1 MFLLLKRCCIIVIFN
16 LTTETIMKKIILTLL
31 LTLSTLVNFNPVAA
45 FSLDVD
51 GNESFT
57 ASNDGLII
65 FKYLLNSNANNLHT
79 TISSN
84 ALGTRRTTPQLRAY
98 LDDAGDILDV
108 DGNGSF
114 TASNDGL
121 IIFKYLLNS
130 NANNLH
136 TTISSNAL
144 MSRNSTA
151 ELRDYLDRLESESN
165 LIDVS
170 VGSSTIQAF
179 DSYATG
185 CGGSECNHNFVA
197 AIGIEQ
203 GGKLSAADGSTLYDN
218 FVEHFASGP
227 LIKDSIPQSTST
239 DRIWLPPNSSSC
251 NAVFFNDKMKIYNP
265 TANDISIVRLMD
277 SSGTITS
284 EVVNQARNNCSMVG
298 PADQDLRYVDASNLF
313 STVDVTA
320 NAFTMFNING
330 QKLDLTAFNIPKMLI
345 VDKADYE
352 AKIAAGD
359 PLTFNSCMQM
369 EFFIQGDSS
378 RSTNASDKDSWIPCI
393 QSSYEYLN
401 TQPGTPIANAGSD
414 QSVAFSTTV
423 NLSGSATDSDGT
435 IVSYAWTQIYGT
447 TLTLTAADSATASF
461 DSSGVDYAGEV
472 LTFALTVTDNDGVT
486 ARDNVIITVAANPD
500 RLIANAGIDQ
510 SDIEAYA
517 TVTLTGSATVGTG
530 TISSYVW
537 QQISGAT
544 VSITGANSATA
555 SFVAPS
561 TTGSEIVLQLTV
573 TDSSGTTATDNII
586 ITVLADPS
594 LLIANAGIDQ
604 SDIEPDATVTLTA
617 STTGGTGTISSYVW
631 QQISGEAVS
640 ITGANSATASFVAPR
655 VAATGTTIDVVLQ
668 LTVTDS
674 NNATATDTITI
685 TVDAFVPVTAII
697 IGTQNN
703 DGTQNTDYIAGVR
716 NGTPITYALGT
727 NVTITPA
734 NATKQTI
741 VWSGNGPSAFKYSVN
756 ASTGLITSNRTDSSA
771 SDVLRATIVGGKLDG
786 TSFLKIKALHIQD
799 EHYGSTCNSCHN
811 PVDGSEKDEHSQ
823 YYDQ

>member
-1 MFLLLKRCCIIVIFN
+1 MIFN

-31 LTLSTLVNFNPVAA
+31 LTLSTLVNVNAVAA

-51 GNESFT
+51 GNGSFT
-57 ASNDGLII
+57 ASNDGLVI

-84 ALGTRRTTPQLRAY
+84 APETRDSTPELRAY
-98 LDDAGDILDV
+98 LDGAGDILDV

-136 TTISSNAL
+136 TTISSNAPET
-144 MSRNSTA
+144 RDSTP

-170 VGSSTIQAF
+170 VGSSTIQGF

-185 CGGSECNHNFVA
+185 CVAPDVCEHNFVA

-251 NAVFFNDKMKIYNP
+251 NALFFNDKMKIYNP
-265 TANDISIVRLMD
+265 TANDISVMRLIN

-298 PADQDLRYVDASNLF
+298 PADQDLRYTDSTSNILVDPV
-313 STVDVTA
+313 TVTA

-330 QKLDLTAFNIPKMLI
+330 QKLDLNALETAKILF
-345 VDKADYE
+345 VDKADYD
-352 AKIAAGD
+352 AKIAAGE
-359 PLTFNSCMQM
+359 PLTFDSCMQM
-369 EFFIQGDSS
+369 EFSIQGDSS
-378 RSTNASDKDSWIPCI
+378 RPTNASDKDSWVPCI

-447 TLTLTAADSATASF
+447 TLTLTAADSANASF
-461 DSSGVDYAGEV
+461 DSSGVDDAGEV

-510 SDIEAYA
+510 SDIEQGA

-530 TISSYVW
+530 TISNYAW

-544 VSITGANSATA
+544 ISITGANSATA

-573 TDSSGTTATDNII
+573 TDSSGATATDNII

-604 SDIEPDATVTLTA
+604 SGIEPDATVTLTA

>member
-1 MFLLLKRCCIIVIFN
+1 MFFN
-16 LTTETIMKKIILTLL
+16 LTTKTTMKKIILTLL
-31 LTLSTLVNFNPVAA
+31 LTLSTLVNVNAVAA

-51 GNESFT
+51 GNGTFT
-57 ASNDGLII
+57 ASNDGLVIFKYLLNSNANNLHTTIANNALESRNSTAELKAYLDDAESILDVDGNETLTASNDGLVI

-79 TISSN
+79 TISNN
-84 ALGTRRTTPQLRAY
+84 ALE
-98 LDDAGDILDV
+98 
-108 DGNGSF
+108 
-114 TASNDGL
+114 
-121 IIFKYLLNS
+121 
-130 NANNLH
+130 
-136 TTISSNAL
+136 
-144 MSRNSTA
+144 SRNSTA
-151 ELRDYLDRLESESN
+151 ELKAYLDELESESN
-165 LIDVS
+165 FIDVS

-185 CGGSECNHNFVA
+185 CVDAACEHNFAV

-203 GGKLSAADGSTLYDN
+203 GGKLSAADGSILYDN

-227 LIKDSIPQSTST
+227 LIKDSIPQNTST
-239 DRIWLPPNSSSC
+239 NKIWLPPNSSSC
-251 NAVFFNDKMKIYNP
+251 NAFFFNDKMKIYNP
-265 TANDISIVRLMD
+265 TANDISVMRLIN

-298 PADQDLRYVDASNLF
+298 PADQDLRYTNPISNILVDPV
-313 STVDVTA
+313 TVTA

-330 QKLDLTAFNIPKMLI
+330 QKLDLSALEIAKILF
-345 VDKADYE
+345 VDKADYD
-352 AKIAAGD
+352 AKIAAGE
-359 PLTFNSCMQM
+359 PLTFDSCMQM
-369 EFFIQGDSS
+369 EFSIQGNDTDK
-378 RSTNASDKDSWIPCI
+378 RSTDSLNKDLWIPCI

-447 TLTLTAADSATASF
+447 TLTLTAADTANASF
-461 DSSGVDYAGEV
+461 DSSGVDDAGEV

-530 TISSYVW
+530 SISNYAW

-544 VSITGANSATA
+544 ISITGANSANA

-561 TTGSEIVLQLTV
+561 TAGSEIVLQLTV
-573 TDSSGTTATDNII
+573 TDSSGTTATDTIS
-586 ITVLADPS
+586 ITVLADPNR
-594 LLIANAGIDQ
+594 LIANAGIDQ
-604 SDIEPDATVTLTA
+604 SNIEPDATVTLTA
-617 STTGGTGTISSYVW
+617 SASVGTGTISSYVW
-631 QQISGEAVS
+631 QQISGAAVS
-640 ITGANSATASFVAPR
+640 ITSTNSTTTSFVAPR
-655 VAATGTTIDVVLQ
+655 ATATGATTTVVLQ

-685 TVDAFVPVTAII
+685 TVDAFVPVTAIT
-697 IGTQNN
+697 IGTH
-703 DGTQNTDYIAGVR
+703 NTDYLAGVR

-741 VWSGNGPSAFKYSVN
+741 VWSGNNENIFNYSVN
-756 ASTGLITSNRTDSSA
+756 ASTGLITSSRSSGDGSA
-771 SDVLRATIVGGKLDG
+771 PSSIQATITGGNLDG
-786 TSFLKIKALHIQD
+786 TDFSQVKNIRIQD
-799 EHYGSTCNSCHN
+799 EHNGSTCNNCHN
-811 PVDGSEKDEHSQ
+811 PDTGSDSSSHSQ